1 MNKSKQPLLLLFLS
15 AVGMLAGLAAI
26 FVWVPTDC
34 SQIINGAC
42 FQGTVQRIFY
52 IHVPTAWVAYLG
64 FTVVLIA
71 SVAYLKSGSER
82 WDSLARSSAEVGVVF
97 TGITLVTGMIWGKSV
112 WGTFWQWEPR
122 LTLTLVLFLIY
133 LGYLSFRATALD
145 ETRGA
150 RIAAVI
156 GISGFSAIPLVH
168 FSVKWWRG
176 QHPGPVVVNPEQG
189 PDLPPEMLITLMF
202 MLGIFTLLYACLL
215 ILNDRL
221 LGLQK
226 QLQTA
231 ESA

>member
-1 MNKSKQPLLLLFLS
+1 MTSAKSPLLLVSLT
-15 AVGMLAGLAAI
+15 AAGMLAGLAAI
-26 FVWVPTDC
+26 FMWVPTDC

-52 IHVPTAWVAYLG
+52 IHVPAAWVAYLS
-64 FTVVLIA
+64 FTLVLIA

-82 WDSLARSSAEVGVVF
+82 WDSLASSSAEVGVVF
-97 TGITLVTGMIWGKSV
+97 TAITLATGMIWGKAV

-133 LGYLSFRATALD
+133 VGYLAFRATAMD

-168 FSVKWWRG
+168 FSVRWWRG
-176 QHPGPVVVNPEQG
+176 QHPGPVVVDPEQG
-189 PDLPPEMLITLMF
+189 VHLPPEMLGTLVLMVAV
-202 MLGIFTLLYACLL
+202 FTLLFSCLL
-215 ILNDRL
+215 VLRHRL
-221 LGLQK
+221 GRLEQ
-226 QLQTA
+226 QLQAA